1 MADASPTS
9 AHDDRD
15 AGANKRRRIALACS
29 TCRTRKSKCD
39 GARPRCSACVA
50 LDFDCSYVQSSS
62 SANVIVGKEYLSSL
76 EARVSRV
83 EERLGAVESGCSP
96 VRRPHPASFSTVASE
111 VPHYP
116 RDSASPVL
124 SQPPAVDEQEGHTDA
139 IGALN
144 FAEEED
150 FAFLGPSS
158 NIAFSRHLRPALAR
172 LSRCAISGDPAGGS
186 LLRSS
191 RPPSPSSDQH
201 GFERVSPQSDELRLI
216 DDFFSN
222 TALIFPFIHER
233 SFRQRYHEMKTDQ
246 SKPVQKSW
254 LALFNMVLAIAI
266 SVSRTDIS
274 AVDRQRESD
283 AFYRRALH
291 LSRGQMMRCSSL
303 ETVQL
308 LLLMSQYLQGT
319 QKSLQ
324 TFIIHGLAVKGAFQ
338 LGLHSKE
345 ATLHLTPVEREFRKR
360 TWFGIVIV
368 DRTMSMTFGRPAS
381 VPDDYVRLNLPV
393 LERLVDPATA
403 QNVTKDMAVSFYNAT
418 ITLYNIMYTTIK
430 TCYGGNLGCS
440 DSPVHTLDVVT
451 RIYGLEKQLHEW
463 KASLPP
469 GLSLRTSAETPSP
482 NDAETVLN
490 RARTILA
497 LRFLN
502 LRILVNRPIVV
513 DLLDA
518 VGRPED
524 STQPQHSLVR
534 QVGTNNLATCISS
547 AIEIIAIVSNTVRLS
562 SSNNNVSSGQHK
574 RLLGAW
580 WFTLYYTFNAALV
593 LCAALVVRLD
603 YRDGFAGD
611 NGTPCSPSS
620 SEMRAS
626 FDTAIDALAL
636 LDRRNKT
643 IDRCAQHLRGLG
655 AALDSFIASRERGAH
670 PLASAFPRPSTRS
683 LPARGLALPAFP
695 PQSRASE
702 RAATICMDAVV
713 GEAESA
719 R

>member
-1 MADASPTS
+1 MADADASPS
-9 AHDDRD
+9 APD
-15 AGANKRRRIALACS
+15 AGSNKRRRIALACS

-62 SANVIVGKEYLSSL
+62 SANVIVGKEYLTSL
-76 EARVSRV
+76 ESRVARV
-83 EERLGAVESGCSP
+83 EERLNHFESDKFQTS
-96 VRRPHPASFSTVASE
+96 RSS
-111 VPHYP
+111 
-116 RDSASPVL
+116 SPVL
-124 SQPPAVDEQEGHTDA
+124 SQPPAVDEEEGHTDA
-139 IGALN
+139 IGALH

-150 FAFLGPSS
+150 FAYLGPSS

-172 LSRCAISGDPAGGS
+172 ISRAAVPGATPDGPAGGS

-191 RPPSPSSDQH
+191 RPPSPSSDHH
-201 GFERVSPQSDELRLI
+201 GLTNTSPEADELRLI

-222 TALIFPFIHER
+222 TGLIFPFIHER
-233 SFRQRYHEMKTDQ
+233 TFRLRYHDMRQDQ
-246 SKPVQKSW
+246 TKPVQKSW
-254 LALFNMVLAIAI
+254 LALLNMVLAFA
-266 SVSRTDIS
+266 VSASTRTDFS
-274 AVDRQRESD
+274 AIDRQRESD

-324 TFIIHGLAVKGAFQ
+324 TFIVHGLAVKGAFQ

-345 ATLHLTPVEREFRKR
+345 ASLHLSPTEREFRKR
-360 TWFGIVIV
+360 TWYGIVTV

-381 VPDDYVRLNLPV
+381 VPDDYVRLDLPV
-393 LERLVDPATA
+393 LERMVDPTLTE
-403 QNVTKDMAVSFYNAT
+403 NTMVKDMSVSFFNAT
-418 ITLYNIMYTTIK
+418 ITLYNIMYTTVK

-440 DSPVHTLDVVT
+440 DASPHTLDVVT
-451 RIYGLEKQLHEW
+451 RIYGLEKQLQEW

-469 GLSLRTSAETPSP
+469 ALSLRTSAETPNPS
-482 NDAETVLN
+482 DSEAALN

-497 LRFLN
+497 LRYLN

-513 DLLDA
+513 ELLDA

-524 STQPQHSLVR
+524 PQSQHALVR
-534 QVGTNNLATCISS
+534 QVGTNNLATCISL
-547 AIEIIAIVSNTVRLS
+547 AVEIIAIVSTTVRS
-562 SSNNNVSSGQHK
+562 SSPHK

-593 LCAALVVRLD
+593 LCAALVIRLD

-611 NGTPCSPSS
+611 NGMPASPSS

-626 FDTAIDALAL
+626 FDAAIEALAL

-643 IDRCAQHLRGLG
+643 VDRCAQHLRGLG
-655 AALDSFIASRERGAH
+655 AALDGFVASRDRDVVHNGGPVMNAVDVTTGALMMARWGQAGNGFVNEAGAGGASGLGDF
-670 PLASAFPRPSTRS
+670 LADVDSELLS
-683 LPARGLALPAFP
+683 LFF
-695 PQSRASE
+695 Q
-702 RAATICMDAVV
+702 
-713 GEAESA
+713 
-719 R
+719 